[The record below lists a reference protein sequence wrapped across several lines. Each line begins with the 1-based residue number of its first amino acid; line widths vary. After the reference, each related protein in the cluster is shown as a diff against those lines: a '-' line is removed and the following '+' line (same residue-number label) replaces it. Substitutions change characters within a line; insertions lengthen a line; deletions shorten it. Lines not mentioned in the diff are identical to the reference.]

1 MCRGRSTKRP
11 ARRSARVWTRTSRL
25 AFNSLLYFEQYLAN
39 PSSALYQQAFLPVW
53 PDEFMADIRATRCRR
68 CRGSSLPWSISE
80 HPSAAPANGEGHVS
94 QVIQAL
100 VAEPDVWAK
109 TVVIVTFDEN
119 GGFFDHVAPPTPPPG
134 TSGEFLSAAH
144 LPSEAHGITGP
155 IGLGF
160 RVPTLVVSPFSRG
173 GYVNS
178 DVFDH
183 TSLLRLL
190 ESRFGVA
197 VPNLTRW
204 RRKTTGDLTST
215 LKLGTPDTSVPALPS
230 APIDSPALAAVCP
243 DNQSDAGFLDP
254 APTLQVPSRQT
265 LPHQE
270 PGTAKRR

>member
-1 MCRGRSTKRP
+1 M
-11 ARRSARVWTRTSRL
+11 
-25 AFNSLLYFEQYLAN
+25 
-39 PSSALYQQAFLPVW
+39 
-53 PDEFMADIRATRCRR
+53 
-68 CRGSSLPWSISE
+68 
-80 HPSAAPANGEGHVS
+80 
-94 QVIQAL
+94 
-100 VAEPDVWAK
+100 WAK

-134 TSGEFLSAAH
+134 TPGEFLSAAP
-144 LPSEAHGITGP
+144 LPSEVYGITGP

-204 RRKTTGDLTST
+204 RRKTAGDLTST
-215 LKLGTPDTSVPALPS
+215 LNLGAPDTSVPALPS

-243 DNQSDAGFLDP
+243 DNQSDTGFLDP
-254 APTLQVPSRQT
+254 APNLTVPSRQT